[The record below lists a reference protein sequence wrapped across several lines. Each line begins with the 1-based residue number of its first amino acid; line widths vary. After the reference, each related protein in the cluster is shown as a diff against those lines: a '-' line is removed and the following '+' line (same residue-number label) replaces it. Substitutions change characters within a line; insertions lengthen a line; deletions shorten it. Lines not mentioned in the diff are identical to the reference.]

1 MNLNEAQIKAIN
13 HKDGPMLVLAGPGS
27 GKTTVIAH
35 RVQNLITNY
44 KIQSNKILVISF
56 AKSSAIDMEH
66 RFKSLDNKN
75 YKVVFG
81 TFHSMFFRIIRL
93 KYGYQ
98 LNSII
103 NEYEKSNILKGIAI
117 KLGIEIED
125 EDEFIKNLN
134 SELTLIKNNLI
145 DLEYYNSMNFSNND
159 FKSIF
164 KMYEQHKDE
173 KNKIDFDDMLYKCY
187 ELLKT
192 DEEIRKKWEH
202 MYGYILIDEFQ
213 DINLVQY
220 RCIQMLRQNNKNIF
234 VVGDDDQSIYKFRGA
249 NSEIILN
256 FENDFENCKKVILDT
271 NYRSTDEIIKL
282 SNKIINENKR
292 RFQKNIQGTDVNFK
306 YPVML
311 NYEDVYEESLE
322 ISKRIQK
329 LITEKNVK
337 PEEIAVIYRT
347 NIQAVSL
354 VENLQNFN
362 IPIIL
367 KDSIPSIFDHF
378 VVKDILAYLKLAL
391 NNDDSESFRQ
401 IINKPKRY
409 ISKNLQEKLVSQG
422 GNCFKNIYKIR
433 EIRKWE
439 VENIE
444 GLQFYLKAIKKRKP
458 YDAIKYIRTGVN
470 YDDYIKEYCEYKKIK
485 PKNIFEILNELM
497 ESSKNFT
504 NLQEFIDYSLKQR
517 DNSNNREN
525 DTNGVVLTTYHN
537 AKGLEFDIVYLIS
550 IVDGLVPYELS
561 KTASEIEEERRLF
574 YVGITRSK
582 KELYIST
589 IKNRYGKEVSK
600 SIFLSNL
607 IKRRK

>member
-1 MNLNEAQIKAIN
+1 MKLNEAQIKAIN
-13 HKDGPMLVLAGPGS
+13 HLDGPMLVLAGPGS

-35 RVQNLITNY
+35 RVKKLITNY
-44 KIQSNKILVISF
+44 NIDSKKILVISF
-56 AKSSAIDMEH
+56 AKSSAVDMEQ
-66 RFKSLDNKN
+66 RFKSLSNEN

-103 NEYEKSNILKGIAI
+103 NEFEKNNILSGIAA
-117 KLGIEIED
+117 KLGIEID
-125 EDEFIKNLN
+125 DKDEFIKNLN
-134 SELTLIKNNLI
+134 SELGLIKNNLI
-145 DLEYYNSMNFSNND
+145 DIEHYNSMNFSNDD
-159 FKSIF
+159 FKSIY
-164 KMYEQHKDE
+164 KIYEQYKEE

-187 ELLKT
+187 ELLKS
-192 DEEIRKKWEH
+192 DEATRKKWEE
-202 MYGYILIDEFQ
+202 MYDYILIDEFQ
-213 DINLVQY
+213 DINIVQY
-220 RCIQMLRQNNKNIF
+220 SCIQMLRQNNKNIF

-249 NSEIILN
+249 NAEIILN
-256 FENDFENCKKVILDT
+256 FENDFSNCEKVILDT

-282 SNKIINENKR
+282 SNKIISENKR
-292 RFQKNIQGTDVNFK
+292 RFQKHIQGTDINFK

-311 NYEDVYEESLE
+311 NYDDVYEESLD
-322 ISKRIQK
+322 ISKRIHR

-337 PEEIAVIYRT
+337 PENIAIIYRT

-362 IPIIL
+362 IPIVL
-367 KDSIPSIFDHF
+367 KDSIPSIYNHF

-391 NNDDSESFRQ
+391 NNEDTESFKQ

-409 ISKNLQEKLVSQG
+409 ISKSLQEKLISQG
-422 GNCFKNIYKIR
+422 GNCFNNVYKIR

-439 VENIE
+439 VANIE
-444 GLQFYLKAIKKRKP
+444 GLHFYLKNIKKRKP
-458 YDAIKYIRTGVN
+458 YDAIKYIRTGLD
-470 YDDYIKEYCEYKKIK
+470 YDDYVKEYCEYKKIK
-485 PKNIFEILNELM
+485 PKNIFEILNEIM

-504 NLQEFIDYSLKQR
+504 NLEEFIDYSLKQR
-517 DNSNNREN
+517 DNSINRDS

-582 KELYIST
+582 KELYLST

-600 SIFLSNL
+600 SVFLSNL